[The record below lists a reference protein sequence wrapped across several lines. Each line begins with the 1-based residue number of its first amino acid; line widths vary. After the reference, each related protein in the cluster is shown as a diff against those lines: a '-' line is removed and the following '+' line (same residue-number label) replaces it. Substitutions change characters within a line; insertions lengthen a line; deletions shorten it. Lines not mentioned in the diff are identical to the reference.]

1 MNKYLKIS
9 LISLGTL
16 LLGLFILVQTL
27 PLFVNGDQF
36 KGTIYKEFEK
46 STDLKLSINKIKLSG
61 APVFKTKITLEKP
74 LITNKKGKNI
84 FYSEKVSAS
93 VNLIPILF
101 KKIQIS
107 DIEMVSP
114 DVYLTK
120 EADGKFEFETE
131 STPTAQQEFEVVLDG
146 MNVTAED
153 YRIQYIDK
161 TAPKLI
167 TAKAKGKKIEI
178 LGFNN
183 NSGTKFNIDGLMA
196 INNIRCLKY
205 NIKTKIELPSFEK
218 YQKEHPEQKTNEKTK
233 VNPLYEMY
241 KNGLKADLKAD
252 LKIKTPEDI
261 NGEIFIDKLS
271 IKINSKKL
279 PDSHMHIK
287 AKKNKF
293 FTVAKLY
300 ISPKGIIDLD
310 GEFKKDFIDFKLKT
324 SNMQLA
330 ELQSFVNPI
339 LASIGKPVKDIE
351 KLKLQGELL
360 ADLKLKSNLKN
371 IKSDGFLKI
380 KNAKINYCNNLLVIN
395 SFNSDIKLN
404 NNSISILNTG
414 GIIDGNKFAVNGNI
428 DSNANTNIKINV
440 PSVNIKS
447 VTNNKDAKAQ
457 LAGVSKLDGK
467 ISAIVDL
474 KGKLD
479 KLKYQGVVTLN
490 GMNIILKDSPA
501 QISFPVGKI
510 NLNSEKALLNIPQ
523 LHINKSLFALNG
535 TIPFDNSQ
543 INLSA
548 KGRLKASDLA
558 TILNSGSIGQGEVP
572 TICNIL
578 IDKDIRNI
586 TLQILNNSNNNIL
599 IQGIGSNSILSAN
612 LDIKD
617 KKTNLSN
624 VGLYKTSKT
633 ALSNNSEANLSGSSK
648 IATADG
654 AIKTN
659 GQQVVLDNIK
669 VKVLS
674 PIRVSL
680 PVGKGSTSNITGE
693 TTINGNAKNPS
704 IKGDFVLSNTLIP
717 DLKGKI
723 AKATISFKNQKI
735 MANIT
740 SFSSGKTNLN
750 AQTIIDIKN
759 FDPAVVEVLN
769 INAATFNADEF
780 FKLLGGLF
788 PAQKTPQK
796 VEYSLNKKN
805 TMHMSPVVIKSGTF
819 HAKTFVING
828 VPCHNLTSNINLD
841 RYNIFKAHDISTN
854 TMQGVVNGVVV
865 YDVITSLTSLN
876 IKARGV
882 DVGTFGEKFLGTPPR
897 QLSGIGDANAKL
909 SFRGSTPDEIVRS
922 LQGAANMQVQN
933 GEMGDLGRI
942 DYYLRAANI
951 LSNNILSLNL
961 NRILNGVRLK
971 RTGEFERAYGHI
983 TFIRGGTLRID
994 SFKTEGPRLSILLK
1008 GYVNNINM
1016 YGSINAYGRLSE
1028 EVVGILGPLGDFS
1041 VEKILQKVPAFNSL
1055 TRYTI
1060 GLVETN
1066 VSDTQRR
1073 DIPPLSI
1080 PGASSQ
1086 EFSARIDGNI
1096 TKPSA
1101 VKSFRWIRTY
1111 SPQEQPLQYSPGQN

>member
-9 LISLGTL
+9 LISITTL
-16 LLGLFILVQTL
+16 LLGLIILVQML

-46 STDLKLSINKIKLSG
+46 STNLKLSINKIKLSG

-74 LITNKKGKNI
+74 LIKNKKGKNI

-107 DIEMVSP
+107 DVELISP
-114 DVYLTK
+114 DIYLTK
-120 EADGKFEFETE
+120 EDDGKFEFEIE
-131 STPTAQQEFEVVLDG
+131 SKPTAQQEFEVIHDG

-161 TAPKLI
+161 TAPKII

-183 NSGTKFNIDGLMA
+183 NSGTKFNADGLMA
-196 INNIRCLKY
+196 LNNIRCLNY
-205 NIKTKIELPSFEK
+205 NIKTKIDMPSFKE
-218 YQKEHPEQKTNEKTK
+218 YQKEHPEPKTIEKAK

-241 KNGLKADLKAD
+241 KNGLKADLRAD

-271 IKINSKKL
+271 MKINSKKL

-293 FTVAKLY
+293 LTVAKLY

-330 ELQSFVNPI
+330 ELQSFVNPV
-339 LASIGKPVKDIE
+339 LASIGKPAKEIE

-360 ADLKLKSNLKN
+360 ADLRLKSNLKN

-380 KNAKINYCNNLLVIN
+380 KNAKINYCNNLLVIT

-404 NNSISILNTG
+404 NNNISILNTG

-428 DSNANTNIKINV
+428 DSNANTNIKINI
-440 PSVNIKS
+440 PSINIKS
-447 VTNNKDAKAQ
+447 VTSNKDAKAQ
-457 LAGVSKLDGK
+457 LAGISKLDGK
-467 ISAIVDL
+467 ISALINL

-479 KLKYQGVVTLN
+479 KLQYQGVVTLN
-490 GMNIILKDSPA
+490 GMNIILKNSPA
-501 QISFPVGKI
+501 KISFPVGKI
-510 NLNSEKALLNIPQ
+510 NLNKEKALLNIPQ
-523 LHINKSLFALNG
+523 IYVNKSLFNLNG
-535 TIPFDNSQ
+535 TIPFNDDK
-543 INLSA
+543 INLNA

-558 TILNSGSIGQGEVP
+558 ILANSGPIGKGEVP

-578 IDKDIRNI
+578 INKDISNI
-586 TLQILNNSNNNIL
+586 TLQILNDTNNNIL

-612 LDIKD
+612 LEAKSGTI
-617 KKTNLSN
+617 NLSD
-624 VGLYKTSKT
+624 VGLYKTSRT
-633 ALSNNSEANLSGSSK
+633 ALSNDSGANLKGTSK
-648 IATADG
+648 IANANG
-654 AIKTN
+654 AIKTS
-659 GQQVVLDNIK
+659 GKQMLLDNIG
-669 VKVLS
+669 VKVIS
-674 PIRVSL
+674 PIKVSL
-680 PVGKGSTSNITGE
+680 PVGQGSTSNIMGE
-693 TTINGNAKNPS
+693 TTINGYAKNPI
-704 IKGDFVLSNTLIP
+704 IKGDFILTNTIVP
-717 DLKGKI
+717 DLKAKI
-723 AKATISFKNQKI
+723 AKSTISFKNKKI
-735 MANIT
+735 VANING
-740 SFSSGKTNLN
+740 FSAGKTNLN
-750 AQTIIDIKN
+750 AQTTIDIRSLE
-759 FDPAVVEVLN
+759 PAVIEVLN
-769 INAATFNADEF
+769 INANNFNADEF
-780 FKLLGGLF
+780 FGLIGKLL
-788 PAQKTPQK
+788 PEQKAPQK
-796 VEYSLNKKN
+796 VEYSLHKKN
-805 TMHMSPVVIKSGTF
+805 TMHLSPVMIKSGRFT
-819 HAKTFVING
+819 AKTFVANG
-828 VPCHNLTSNINLD
+828 VPFYNLTSGIHLD
-841 RYNIFKAHDISTN
+841 RYNIFKLSNISTS
-854 TMQGVVNGVVV
+854 TMQGALTGEII
-865 YDVITSLTSLN
+865 YDVITNITSVN
-876 IKARGV
+876 IKARGI
-882 DVGTFGEKFLGTPPR
+882 DVGTLGEKFLGTPPR
-897 QLSGIGDANAKL
+897 QLAGIGNANVKV
-909 SFRGSTPDEIVRS
+909 SFRGSNPDEIIRS
-922 LQGAANMQVQN
+922 LQGATNIQVQN

-971 RTGEFERAYGHI
+971 RTGEFERAYGHL
-983 TFIRGGTLRID
+983 TFIKGGIVRID

-1008 GYVNNINM
+1008 GYINNLNM

-1041 VEKILQKVPAFNSL
+1041 VEKILQKMPAFNSL
-1055 TRYTI
+1055 TRCTI

-1066 VSDTQRR
+1066 VSDAQRR
-1073 DIPPLSI
+1073 EIPP
-1080 PGASSQ
+1080 
-1086 EFSARIDGNI
+1086 
-1096 TKPSA
+1096 
-1101 VKSFRWIRTY
+1101 
-1111 SPQEQPLQYSPGQN
+1111 